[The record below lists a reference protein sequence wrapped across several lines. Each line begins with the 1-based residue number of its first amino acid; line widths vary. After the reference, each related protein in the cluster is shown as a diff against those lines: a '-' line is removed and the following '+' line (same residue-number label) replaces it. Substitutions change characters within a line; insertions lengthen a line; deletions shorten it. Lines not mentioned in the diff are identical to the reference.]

1 MKLWKS
7 MAARGRWWSPMVI
20 HLIALVRSSKQR
32 IWCVLNSREVGAN
45 KNQGLWPSL
54 RGPHLTTIAEAMA
67 GAVVVAAVQKATNT
81 KSPAQLM
88 STSLTVTWHCTPL
101 VTVKTG
107 AEARPGK

>member
-1 MKLWKS
+1 
-7 MAARGRWWSPMVI
+7 MATWLTLELPKW
-20 HLIALVRSSKQR
+20 
-32 IWCVLNSREVGAN
+32 LNPREVGTN
-45 KNQGLWPSL
+45 PGLWPAL

-67 GAVVVAAVQKATNT
+67 GAVVVAEVRKATNT

-107 AEARPGK
+107 AEARLGQ